1 VTADTNAGSKGLPP
15 GQLYHDP
22 PRNMISELDRQLSSW
37 RCLLPQQLQ
46 WSDDQRW
53 NLSDA
58 AQHPGNHDFA
68 YNADIM
74 IAELRARFYAA
85 RFTLLSP
92 FLYRALH
99 YPELMSGEDTCRCCS
114 ALESTFFWPMAVT
127 PVKDQKRLV
136 PHHFTWTQN
145 AITFL
150 CVFAV
155 IHGNKTLKKIC
166 HDHLDLR
173 SLRSSVAFQLC
184 WLEDL
189 ERVDGIARWAWQ
201 LLRPLF
207 IKGYSEPVHP
217 TDNER
222 RSLEA

>member
-1 VTADTNAGSKGLPP
+1 VITNTNALSEGLPP
-15 GQLYHDP
+15 GQLYHDL
-22 PRNMISELDRQLSSW
+22 PRNMILELDHQLSSW
-37 RCLLPQQLQ
+37 RHLLPQQLQ

-53 NLSDA
+53 NLFDA
-58 AQHPGNHDFA
+58 TRHLENRDFA
-68 YNADIM
+68 YNADVM
-74 IAELRARFYAA
+74 IAELRARFYGA
-85 RFTLLSP
+85 RFILFSP

-99 YPELMSGEDTCRCCS
+99 HPELLSADDTRHCCS
-114 ALESTFFWPMAVT
+114 ALQSTFFWPIAVT
-127 PVKDQKRLV
+127 PVKDQKRLI

-155 IHGNKTLKKIC
+155 IHEDKVLKKIC
-166 HDHLDLR
+166 QDNLDLR
-173 SLRSSVAFQLC
+173 SLRSSVALQLC

-207 IKGYSEPVHP
+207 IKGHGDPAQP
-217 TDNER
+217 TYNGV
-222 RSLEA
+222 